1 MKQFIDFLPLIFFFV
16 VAKLDPRQVSA
27 FGQTYELG
35 GIISATA
42 ILIITSVIVY
52 GALWIKQKSLE
63 KSQMFTLAA
72 VLVLGSMTV
81 MFRDETFL
89 KWKAPIVN
97 WVFAVA
103 FLGSQFIG
111 QKPLIRHML
120 SHAMK
125 LPEPV
130 WYKVNL
136 SWVVFFTLLGAA
148 NWFAAFMIPGDF
160 WIDFK
165 VFGNLGLTFTFV
177 IVQILFLSRHLQ
189 EDPTAENNKAE

>member
-1 MKQFIDFLPLIFFFV
+1 MKQFLDFLPLIIFFI
-16 VAKLDPRQVSA
+16 VAKMDPRQVSA
-27 FGQTYELG
+27 FGQTFEVG

-42 ILIITSVIVY
+42 ILIVTSAIVY
-52 GALWIKQKSLE
+52 GLLWYKQKSLE
-63 KSQMFTLAA
+63 KGQMFTLGA

-81 MFRDETFL
+81 IFHDETFL

-97 WVFAVA
+97 WVFAIA
-103 FLGSQFIG
+103 FLASQFFG
-111 QKPLIRHML
+111 KKPLIEHML

-125 LPEPV
+125 LPEPI

-165 VFGNLGLTFTFV
+165 VFGNLGLTFAFV
-177 IVQILFLSRHLQ
+177 VIQFLFLGRHLQ
-189 EDPTAENNKAE
+189 EDPSAQSNKAD